1 MIVFLKKPD
10 EEEQVMPLEIEGYC
24 LRTVEE
30 DETAVDEP
38 LIPKKDD
45 KKKGKKGKWIKSTQ
59 WIKVEII
66 YSKNLSKH
74 YYFK

>member
-1 MIVFLKKPD
+1 MTRILCLFIFLNVVIFYLKNFCSKKLD
-10 EEEQVMPLEIEGYC
+10 EEEQVLPLEIEGYC

-45 KKKGKKGKWIKSTQ
+45 KKKGKKGK
-59 WIKVEII
+59 
-66 YSKNLSKH
+66 
-74 YYFK
+74 